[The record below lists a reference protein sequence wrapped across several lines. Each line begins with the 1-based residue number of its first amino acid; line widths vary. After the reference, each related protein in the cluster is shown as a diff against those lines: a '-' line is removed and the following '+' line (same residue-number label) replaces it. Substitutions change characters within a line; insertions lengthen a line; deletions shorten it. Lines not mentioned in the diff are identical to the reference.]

1 METLLA
7 GLDDSAIEEGLFRD
21 IGIVPAQFYP
31 GRRNTAQ
38 TEPIRKLMTAILVD
52 AVQCYR
58 TGQRQIVKG
67 TEALEANIWIFGSY
81 AEFPFSFTN
90 VCTELGL
97 SPDRIRKQLRDS
109 DTQVSEGGRPRMIRR
124 PSRRTLKVKGEAR
137 RSQRPSKLR
146 SAEFIAGFRAGPH
159 SNNNGES
166 LISDFS

>member
-7 GLDDSAIEEGLFRD
+7 RLDDPAIEGGLFHD
-21 IGIVPAQFYP
+21 IGIVPAHFYP
-31 GRRNTAQ
+31 GRRDAAQ

-58 TGQRQIVKG
+58 TRQRQIAKG

-97 SPDRIRKQLRDS
+97 SPDHVRLQLRDGDKQAS
-109 DTQVSEGGRPRMIRR
+109 AGGRPKTIRR
-124 PSRRTLKVKGEAR
+124 PSIRTLKLQGERR
-137 RSQRPSKLR
+137 RSRR
-146 SAEFIAGFRAGPH
+146 
-159 SNNNGES
+159 
-166 LISDFS
+166 

>member
-7 GLDDSAIEEGLFRD
+7 RLDDPAIEEGFFQN
-21 IGIVPAQFYP
+21 IGIVPAQFCP
-31 GRRNTAQ
+31 VRRDAAQ

-90 VCTELGL
+90 ICTELGL
-97 SPDRIRKQLRDS
+97 SPDHIRKQLRDS
-109 DTQVSEGGRPRMIRR
+109 DTQASEGVRPRMIRR
-124 PSRRTLKVKGEAR
+124 PSIRTLKVQGDRR
-137 RSQRPSKLR
+137 RSRRFITLR
-146 SAEFIAGFRAGPH
+146 GAESISGFRA
-159 SNNNGES
+159 
-166 LISDFS
+166 

>member
-7 GLDDSAIEEGLFRD
+7 RLDDPAIERGLFHD

-31 GRRNTAQ
+31 GRRDAAQ

-58 TGQRQIVKG
+58 AGRRQTVKG
-67 TEALEANIWIFGSY
+67 TEALEASVWIFGSY

-97 SPDRIRKQLRDS
+97 SPDHIRKQLRDS
-109 DTQVSEGGRPRMIRR
+109 DKEASEGGRPKMIRR
-124 PSRRTLKVKGEAR
+124 AAIRTLKVKGEAR
-137 RSQRPSKLR
+137 RSRRSSKEERGIRLW
-146 SAEFIAGFRAGPH
+146 FRV
-159 SNNNGES
+159 
-166 LISDFS
+166 